1 MRKEILLTSRD
12 MLPVREKAEHELYEY
27 RKQEITSRAEF
38 YTCYAAFYEIS
49 PGKANYP
56 YHYHT
61 ASTELFYIIGGEGIL
76 ETPEGEKRVKA
87 GDVIVCPPGERAAH
101 LLRNPSE
108 TETLSYLDVDTVQ
121 SPEEMCIRDRVPAR
135 PTRRN
140 LWRSAALRYRREIR
154 LQNGRFSG
162 CSETRRPQL

>member
-38 YTCYAAFYEIS
+38 DTCYAAFYEIS

-61 ASTELFYIIGGEGIL
+61 ASTELFYIIGGEGVL
-76 ETPEGEKRVKA
+76 DHANLRAVAMGMAECTPKT
-87 GDVIVCPPGERAAH
+87 RA
-101 LLRNPSE
+101 S
-108 TETLSYLDVDTVQ
+108 
-121 SPEEMCIRDRVPAR
+121 
-135 PTRRN
+135 
-140 LWRSAALRYRREIR
+140 
-154 LQNGRFSG
+154 
-162 CSETRRPQL
+162 

>member
-38 YTCYAAFYEIS
+38 DTCYAAFYEIS

-61 ASTELFYIIGGEGIL
+61 ASIFCAHFVTASKVTVSPTSGKALLTFVANLTRPIPPISLFTY
-76 ETPEGEKRVKA
+76 
-87 GDVIVCPPGERAAH
+87 
-101 LLRNPSE
+101 S
-108 TETLSYLDVDTVQ
+108 
-121 SPEEMCIRDRVPAR
+121 
-135 PTRRN
+135 
-140 LWRSAALRYRREIR
+140 
-154 LQNGRFSG
+154 
-162 CSETRRPQL
+162 

>member
-121 SPEEMCIRDRVPAR
+121 SPEVVRYPRSGKTGVIVHNVSAGFFRDADSVD
-135 PTRRN
+135 
-140 LWRSAALRYRREIR
+140 YYE
-154 LQNGRFSG
+154 G
-162 CSETRRPQL
+162 E

>member
-38 YTCYAAFYEIS
+38 DTCYAAFYEIS

-61 ASTELFYIIGGEGIL
+61 ASTELFYIIGGEGVL

-121 SPEEMCIRDRVPAR
+121 SPEVVRYPRSGKTGVFVHNVSAGFFRDADSVD
-135 PTRRN
+135 
-140 LWRSAALRYRREIR
+140 YYE
-154 LQNGRFSG
+154 G
-162 CSETRRPQL
+162 E